1 MTQKLRQKLCNT
13 RRQISPFA
21 WTRKKVVHSY
31 FGGMRACTQCRD
43 DFNGDASTWSPCT
56 SAGGSRPVIQGSPD
70 RPRRRV
76 SRASSSTVHNMHA
89 CNHTKNF
96 ISDMS
101 HFWMDAKYLIMANTQ
116 APVEIW
122 KCDGRAAVFALESI
136 NEDDGESIW
145 TQRNQ

>member
-1 MTQKLRQKLCNT
+1 M
-13 RRQISPFA
+13 
-21 WTRKKVVHSY
+21 
-31 FGGMRACTQCRD
+31 
-43 DFNGDASTWSPCT
+43 
-56 SAGGSRPVIQGSPD
+56 
-70 RPRRRV
+70 
-76 SRASSSTVHNMHA
+76 
-89 CNHTKNF
+89 NHTKNF

-122 KCDGRAAVFALESI
+122 NCDGRAAVFALII